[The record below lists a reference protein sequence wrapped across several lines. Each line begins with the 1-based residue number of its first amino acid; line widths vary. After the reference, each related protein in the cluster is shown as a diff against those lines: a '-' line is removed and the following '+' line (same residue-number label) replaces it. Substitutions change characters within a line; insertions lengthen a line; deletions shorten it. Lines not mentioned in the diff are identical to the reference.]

1 LIVVKAFVKRG
12 DFKVSVGKVGGLERN
27 ENLSSEVIEKI
38 FMDKSQQRPLVPVSQ
53 NHHRQSV
60 GDSAVERWDPDGNM
74 IMKEFK
80 PEVIE
85 VLMNFFYRRPLDA
98 KVNVVEFL
106 DNGEQYDLPCFPL

>member
-1 LIVVKAFVKRG
+1 
-12 DFKVSVGKVGGLERN
+12 
-27 ENLSSEVIEKI
+27 
-38 FMDKSQQRPLVPVSQ
+38 
-53 NHHRQSV
+53 
-60 GDSAVERWDPDGNM
+60 M